1 MENQRAH
8 YKIKDLIQLIVRY
21 GKPKLKLFT
30 LGIILAIVGTI
41 CSLAI
46 TNQIRLLID
55 ASVKSNGYSRTIII
69 LICLFVFNLI
79 LEVPANFLLGYVA
92 SDAVL
97 NLRKQLWRLITTL
110 PRHFFKQNESGV
122 IASRVLNDTQ
132 TIYSL
137 IASALPQNLTGL
149 ISLVGAFAM
158 MLILNWR
165 LTLIVLGIV
174 PLLAL
179 VVVPLSQ
186 KLSVISR
193 LLQAALAET
202 INKVSQMSINDN
214 LIKSFNRE
222 KFSQKMGYRGM
233 QTLFGLNVRQ
243 LRVLSILNPLV
254 SVLLLLIVFVII
266 LYGRH
271 SINQGQ
277 LTGGGLTAYFIYM
290 VQMITP
296 MTSLFSFFT
305 SLKTVSGATDRI
317 QNILTEKPE
326 NKNLNGIV
334 VAHIQRI
341 DFEHVSFKYPNS
353 EQLILKD
360 VSFTIRAGEKTAL
373 IGESG
378 SGKSTILSLMEGFYL
393 PTSGQIRVNGI
404 PIQQLNLV
412 ELRGKLGYASQDIR
426 IIPGSIRDN
435 LSLGDQKVTDLQ
447 LWHALQVVK
456 LDTLIRSLPRQLDTD
471 LGEQGT
477 LFSGGQIQRLSFAR
491 VLIKFPDFLLLDEIT
506 SSLDSNNVQ
515 EIMTALNILNQQYDI
530 SVLNAT
536 HNMHTIEGYPHVIQ
550 VINGQV
556 KQFFKRI

>member
-1 MENQRAH
+1 M
-8 YKIKDLIQLIVRY
+8 
-21 GKPKLKLFT
+21 
-30 LGIILAIVGTI
+30 GIFLAAIGTI

-55 ASVKSNGYSRTIII
+55 TSVKSNRYGETIVI
-69 LICLFVFNLI
+69 LVCLFVFNLI

-97 NLRKQLWRLITTL
+97 NLRKQLWHLITTL

-165 LTLIVLGIV
+165 LTLIVLAIV

-266 LYGRH
+266 LYGRY

-317 QNILTEKPE
+317 QNILMEQPE
-326 NKNLNGIV
+326 NKNLNGIAV
-334 VAHIQRI
+334 SRIQRI

-378 SGKSTILSLMEGFYL
+378 SGKSTILALMEGFYL

-404 PIQQLNLV
+404 PIQRLNLV
-412 ELRGKLGYASQDIR
+412 ELREKLGYASQDIR
-426 IIPGSIRDN
+426 MVPGSIRDN

-456 LDTLIRSLPRQLDTD
+456 LDTLVRSLPQQLDTD

-491 VLIKFPDFLLLDEIT
+491 VLIKFPDFLLLDEMT
-506 SSLDSNNVQ
+506 SSLDPNNVQ
-515 EIMTALNILNQQYDI
+515 EFMTTLDILNQQYDI

-536 HNMHTIEGYPHVIQ
+536 HNMRTIEGYPHVIQ